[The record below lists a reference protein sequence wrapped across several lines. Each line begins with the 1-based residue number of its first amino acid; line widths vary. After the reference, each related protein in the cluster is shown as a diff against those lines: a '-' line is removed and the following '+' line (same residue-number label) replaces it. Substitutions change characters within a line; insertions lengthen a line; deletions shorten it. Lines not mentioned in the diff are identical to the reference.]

1 MNRRL
6 TTLIVGVILLAGFG
20 ALAYAAPVDYV
31 ELVPGPTFDTLGTV
45 KGKPV
50 ISISGAPTTS
60 DSNGQL
66 RMLTVGE
73 IDKITAFDVVRGW
86 FDRDNAV
93 LPAEVLI
100 PPGESEQQLNQQST
114 DQFKQSQ
121 SSAVTAA
128 LRHEGYPVLVTIAS
142 VVAGKPAQGHLQAG
156 DVVTTVDGQQVLS
169 ADDLAAFIQA
179 KPVGATLQIGYT
191 RSGKATVTP
200 IKTVAGSDGKPQIG
214 VEVQQTQPSPI
225 KVSIQLENVGGPSA
239 GLMFTLGIIDKLGPT
254 DLTGGRIIAGTGTMD
269 DDGDVGPIGGIAQKM
284 IAARAAGARY
294 FLAPADNCAEALRS
308 PVSGLT
314 LVKVT
319 NLDGALTALADV
331 RSGTQPPLC
340 TR

>member
-6 TTLIVGVILLAGFG
+6 STLITGVVLLAGLG
-20 ALAYAAPVDYV
+20 ALAYAAPVKYV
-31 ELVPGPTFDTLGTV
+31 ELVPGPTFNTLGSE

-50 ISISGAPTTS
+50 ISITGAATS
-60 DSNGQL
+60 NPSGQL

-73 IDKITAFDVVRGW
+73 IDNLTAWEVVRGW
-86 FDRDNAV
+86 FDHNSAV
-93 LPAEVLI
+93 LPREVII
-100 PPGESEQQLNQQST
+100 PAGESQQQINQEST

-128 LRHEGYPVLVTIAS
+128 LRHEGYPVFVKVTN
-142 VVAGKPAQGHLQAG
+142 VLAGKPAQNHLAAG
-156 DVVTTVDGQQVLS
+156 DTVTSVDGKQIMS
-169 ADDLAAFIQA
+169 ADDLAALIQS
-179 KPVGATLQIGYT
+179 KPVGTTLQIGYI
-191 RSGKATVTP
+191 RAGKAAVTP
-200 IKTVAGSDGKPQIG
+200 ITTVAGSDGKPQIG
-214 VEVQQTQPSPI
+214 IEVEQDQPSPI
-225 KVSIQLENVGGPSA
+225 KVNIQLADVGGPSA

-284 IAARAAGARY
+284 IAAHDAGARY

-308 PVSGLT
+308 PVAGLT

-319 NLDGALTALADV
+319 SLDGALGALSDI
-331 RSGTQPPLC
+331 RDGTKPPVC

>member
-60 DSNGQL
+60 ASTGQL

-73 IDKITAFDVVRGW
+73 IDKVTAFDVVRGW

-93 LPAEVLI
+93 LPREVII
-100 PPGESEQQLNQQST
+100 PPDESEQQLNQEST

-128 LRHEGYPVLVTIAS
+128 LRHEGYPVLVAIAS
-142 VVAGKPAQGHLQAG
+142 VVTGKPAQGHLQAG
-156 DVVTTVDGQQVLS
+156 DLVTTVDGQKVLS

-179 KPVGATLQIGYT
+179 KPAGATLQIGYT
-191 RSGKATVTP
+191 RSGKAAVTP
-200 IKTVAGSDGKPQIG
+200 ITTVAGSNGKPQIG

-284 IAARAAGARY
+284 IAARAVGARY

-308 PVSGLT
+308 LPTGLT
-314 LVKVT
+314 LIKVT

-331 RSGTQPPLC
+331 RAGTRPPVC
-340 TR
+340 